1 MIGRTGYRLAVWL
14 LKRRGYPACLAPRVW
29 QWLRD
34 DFLGNSDATLKQKL
48 WAYRRGFLSQRIRH
62 YGLTSENF
70 KSYLSDLAY
79 WKLHPINGTYSKW
92 IDDKLTM
99 RYILNGYAEYLPK
112 YYFELQNGR
121 VLPLVDC
128 PEHAMAKHSLNTIL
142 DLLATC
148 TCLAL
153 KPCAGSG
160 GEGFCKLEL
169 CGDRL
174 LLNNAEV
181 SEEQLLDF
189 LQGLHEYLVTEVVVA
204 HAEVRKI
211 YPYTANTVR
220 LLVINDQDHGPNI
233 VWASIKFG
241 VKETGILDNVVAGAL
256 FCPVTLTNGEFTTA
270 KKYVDGKLVDV
281 ERHPDTGVPL
291 QGCLPN
297 WALVKEKIVEIGC
310 RYPQLKLVGYD
321 IILTDPAF
329 RIVEMNSLPELG
341 QMQRFFPVMQNQ
353 FLREFF
359 ASVVHR

>member
-1 MIGRTGYRLAVWL
+1 MIGRTANRLAVWL
-14 LKRRGYPACLAPRVW
+14 LKRRGYPAGIAPFVW

-34 DFLGNSDATLKQKL
+34 DFFGKSDATLKQKL

-70 KSYLSDLAY
+70 KSYMSDLGY

-99 RYILNGYAEYLPK
+99 RYIFNSYADYMPK

-142 DLLATC
+142 DLLGTC
-148 TCLAL
+148 PCLAL
-153 KPCAGSG
+153 KPFAGSG

-169 CGDRL
+169 SGDRL

-181 SEEQLLDF
+181 SEQQLLGF
-189 LQGLHEYLVTEVVVA
+189 LQSLHNHLVTEYVIP
-204 HAEVRKI
+204 HAQIRRI

-220 LLVINDQDHGPNI
+220 LIVINDQDHGPNI

-241 VKETGILDNVVAGAL
+241 VKETGVLDNVIAGAL
-256 FCPVTLTNGEFTTA
+256 FCPVALTDGEFTTA
-270 KKYVDGKLVDV
+270 KKDVGGRLVDV

-291 QGCLPN
+291 KGCLPN
-297 WALVKEKIVEIGC
+297 WALVKEKITEIGC

-321 IILTDPAF
+321 LVLTDSAF
-329 RIVEMNSLPELG
+329 KIVEMNSLPALG
-341 QMQRFFPVMQNQ
+341 QLQRFVPVMQNQ
-353 FLREFF
+353 FLRDFF
-359 ASVVHR
+359 TGIGKR